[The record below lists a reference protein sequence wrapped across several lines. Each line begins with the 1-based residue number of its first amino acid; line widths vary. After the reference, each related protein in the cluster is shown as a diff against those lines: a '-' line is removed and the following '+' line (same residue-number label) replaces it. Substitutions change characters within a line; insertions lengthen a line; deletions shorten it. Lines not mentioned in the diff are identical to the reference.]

1 MQTWEHPAFRLLVAC
16 ATFFG
21 NQTTCIVCGLCVYWA
36 LSRRKGFELCVML
49 WATLAVNTA
58 LKGIF
63 AVPRP
68 FVEYP
73 SVLRAAADGYS
84 TPSSH
89 AQLTAVFW
97 MLAAGFVF
105 RRLPAAARAAL
116 AVLPPLAVS
125 VSRVALG
132 VHYPTLAVGYLTTAG
147 ALLFW
152 DGAAGALGARRTA
165 LKFLCLAVFC
175 LALGVTVTA
184 GLFGFAA
191 GYLLLSRKGE
201 LPAVP
206 QTAADKTLAC
216 AFGVAVYLACNA
228 ALKRVTAAGIP
239 LQTPLGGVNAAA
251 FLRFASGA
259 VPAFAAALVP
269 GRSGESLSS
278 TG

>member
-1 MQTWEHPAFRLLVAC
+1 MRWGLSVIRAVQTWEHPALRLFVAC
-16 ATFFG
+16 ATFLG

-58 LKGIF
+58 LKGIL

-68 FVEYP
+68 FVADP

-97 MLAAGFVF
+97 TLAAGLVF

-132 VHYPTLAVGYLTTAG
+132 VHYPTDVLLGLAVGYLTAAG

-152 DGAAGALGARRTA
+152 DVAAGALGTRRTA
-165 LKFLCLAVFC
+165 LKFLCLAAFC
-175 LALGVTVTA
+175 LALGVTAT
-184 GLFGFAA
+184 
-191 GYLLLSRKGE
+191 
-201 LPAVP
+201 
-206 QTAADKTLAC
+206 
-216 AFGVAVYLACNA
+216 
-228 ALKRVTAAGIP
+228 
-239 LQTPLGGVNAAA
+239 A

-269 GRSGESLSS
+269 GVRRSLP
-278 TG
+278 